1 NHYVYF
7 KYKIRY
13 TVYRKSYN
21 MRKRPPMLLHGT
33 VSCVKDLQGGSPHID
48 DRKVTNQNAARHSSG
63 GYFLCS
69 DSIATTKVANVTI
82 KTNVS
87 NTIIR
92 LPPFNKRG
100 EPPPMK
106 ALLH

>member
-1 NHYVYF
+1 YVYF

-33 VSCVKDLQGGSPHID
+33 VSCVKALQGGSPHIQV
-48 DRKVTNQNAARHSSG
+48 RKVTNQNAYRHSSD
-63 GYFLCS
+63 GYFIYS
-69 DSIATTKVANVTI
+69 DSIATTKDTTLTI
-82 KTNVS
+82 KINVS
-87 NTIIR
+87 NTVI
-92 LPPFNKRG
+92 LSPPFKKRG